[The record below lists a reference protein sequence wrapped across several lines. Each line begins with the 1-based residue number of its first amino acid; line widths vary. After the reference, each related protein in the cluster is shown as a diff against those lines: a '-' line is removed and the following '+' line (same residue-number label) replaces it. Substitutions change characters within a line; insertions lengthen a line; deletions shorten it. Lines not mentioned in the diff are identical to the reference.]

1 MQLALG
7 LIETKGLIG
16 AIEAADAMLKAA
28 NVTLTR
34 KEKITAAM
42 VTVEVMGE
50 VAAVRAAVDAGA
62 AAAQRVGQLISVHV
76 IPRPDDQLEPFITSQ
91 PEKKEAQTKVRKRKD
106 IGVESN
112 FDIENDD
119 DNDFEV
125 ETVSF
130 EIDSVTEFDTSDVDD
145 VKQVEDAEVVDT
157 FDSEDGVNN
166 NQDVPK
172 SDDTIDTTETVTT
185 DVDITNFEA
194 GDNEYNQENADNSD
208 INSDTDKVISEIAD
222 VESAEK
228 ADKIDA
234 NLVVNDE
241 DKNTV
246 ISDESN
252 TDNNKTNESDEINEL
267 ESLNSKPKER
277 KDSLHD
283 ETDID
288 GAIEK
293 IVLTEEVKKILTQN
307 YESENVHMLRIRAR
321 KLSDFPIKGRRLAS
335 AGRSILL
342 YCFEQLKKKI

>member
-91 PEKKEAQTKVRKRKD
+91 PVKKEAQTKARKRKD
-106 IGVESN
+106 IGVESI
-112 FDIENDD
+112 FDIEDD

-145 VKQVEDAEVVDT
+145 IKQVEDAEVVDSS
-157 FDSEDGVNN
+157 DGEDEINN
-166 NQDVPK
+166 IQDVPK

-185 DVDITNFEA
+185 DVDITNFEE
-194 GDNEYNQENADNSD
+194 GDNEYSQENADNSD
-208 INSDTDKVISEIAD
+208 INSETDKVIPEIAD
-222 VESAEK
+222 VEFTEK
-228 ADKIDA
+228 ADKIDE

-241 DKNTV
+241 DKNIV

-252 TDNNKTNESDEINEL
+252 TDNNKTNESDEIKEP
-267 ESLNSKPKER
+267 ESLNSKQKEK
-277 KDSLHD
+277 KDSLPD

-288 GAIEK
+288 GSIEK
-293 IVLTEEVKKILTQN
+293 IVLTEEDKQILTEN

-321 KLSDFPIKGRRLAS
+321 RLSDFPIKGRRLAS